1 MVDINEE
8 LQRTI
13 KEEVDQELKDRNSKG
28 IEDLKSVVSYQGIDS
43 EETQRGR
50 DLEQAAR
57 LIIKSLGEDITA
69 EGLRDTPRRFREMF
83 MEDFWPGESLDV
95 VLGEMV
101 MDESFDQMVIVKDIP
116 IRSHCEHHILPWW
129 GKVCLG
135 YIPHAKTVGLSK
147 MTRMV
152 DAAGKG
158 LTIQERVTNEIAQS
172 MNRVLDPTGVMVV
185 VEAVHMCTLMRGVKT
200 EMQKFTTSTAKGVFL
215 TNSAPRQEFLTLFA
229 KNGSLI

>member
-1 MVDINEE
+1 MVDIDSQLQMEISKEKTRQDFERDNTVFSGFTDEE
-8 LQRTI
+8 KVRA
-13 KEEVDQELKDRNSKG
+13 K
-28 IEDLKSVVSYQGIDS
+28 
-43 EETQRGR
+43 
-50 DLEQAAR
+50 DLEEAAR
-57 LIIKSLGEDITA
+57 LIIKSLGEDISA
-69 EGLRDTPRRFREMF
+69 EGIRDTPRRFREMF
-83 MEDFWPGESLDV
+83 MEDFWPGESLDKL
-95 VLGEMV
+95 LGEMV
-101 MDESFDQMVIVKDIP
+101 MDETFDQMVIVKDIP

>member
-1 MVDINEE
+1 MALEND
-8 LQRTI
+8 I
-13 KEEVDQELKDRNSKG
+13 KEG
-28 IEDLKSVVSYQGIDS
+28 ITYTDIE
-43 EETQRGR
+43 RGK
-50 DLEQAAR
+50 DLEQAAK
-57 LIIKSLGEDITA
+57 LIIKALGEDITA
-69 EGLRDTPRRFREMF
+69 EGLKETPRRFREMF
-83 MEDFWPGESLDV
+83 MEDFWPGDSLDN

-101 MDESFDQMVIVKDIP
+101 MDETFDQLVMVKDIP

-158 LTIQERVTNEIAQS
+158 LTIQERVTDEIAQS

-215 TNSAPRQEFLTLFA
+215 TNAAPRQEFLTLFA

>member
-8 LQRTI
+8 LQRPVEGLERVKNI
-13 KEEVDQELKDRNSKG
+13 SSYNNKE
-28 IEDLKSVVSYQGIDS
+28 
-43 EETQRGR
+43 RGD
-50 DLEQAAR
+50 DLERAAR
-57 LIIKSLGEDITA
+57 LIIKALGEDITS
-69 EGLRDTPRRFREMF
+69 EGLKETPRRFREMF
-83 MEDFWPGESLDV
+83 MEDFWPGEPLDS

-101 MDESFDQMVIVKDIP
+101 MEESFDQMVIVKDIP

-147 MTRMV
+147 MSRMV

-158 LTIQERVTNEIAQS
+158 LTIQERVTDQIAQS

-185 VEAVHMCTLMRGVKT
+185 VEAVHMCTLMRGVRT

-215 TNSAPRQEFLTLFA
+215 TNPASRQEFLTLFN
-229 KNGSLI
+229 KNGNLI

>member
-1 MVDINEE
+1 MVEQTNEDYNSSVVVGDFTE
-8 LQRTI
+8 MV
-13 KEEVDQELKDRNSKG
+13 KSRNKG
-28 IEDLKSVVSYQGIDS
+28 IEEDINYGDK
-43 EETQRGR
+43 ERGQ
-50 DLEQAAR
+50 DLENAAK
-57 LIIKSLGEDITA
+57 LIIKALGEDITA
-69 EGLRDTPRRFREMF
+69 EGLSETPRRFREMF
-83 MEDFWPGESLDV
+83 MEDFWPGDSLDT

-101 MDESFDQMVIVKDIP
+101 MEESFDQMVIVKDIP

-158 LTIQERVTNEIAQS
+158 LTIQERVTDNIAQS
-172 MNRVLDPTGVMVV
+172 MNRVLDPKGVMIV

-200 EMQKFTTSTAKGVFL
+200 EMQRFTTSTAKGVFL

>member
-8 LQRTI
+8 LQRPVEGLERI
-13 KEEVDQELKDRNSKG
+13 KNIS
-28 IEDLKSVVSYQGIDS
+28 SYNDK
-43 EETQRGR
+43 ERGD
-50 DLEQAAR
+50 DLERAAR
-57 LIIKSLGEDITA
+57 LIIKALGEDITS
-69 EGLRDTPRRFREMF
+69 EGLKETPRRFREMF
-83 MEDFWPGESLDV
+83 MEDFWPGEPLDS

-101 MDESFDQMVIVKDIP
+101 MEESFDQMVIVKDIP

-158 LTIQERVTNEIAQS
+158 LTIQERVTDEIAQS
-172 MNRVLDPTGVMVV
+172 MNRVLNPTGVMVV
-185 VEAVHMCTLMRGVKT
+185 VEAVHMCTLMRGVRT

-215 TNSAPRQEFLTLFA
+215 TNPASRQEFLTLFN
-229 KNGSLI
+229 KNGNLI

>member
-1 MVDINEE
+1 MALEND
-8 LQRTI
+8 I
-13 KEEVDQELKDRNSKG
+13 KEG
-28 IEDLKSVVSYQGIDS
+28 ITYTNIE
-43 EETQRGR
+43 RGK
-50 DLEQAAR
+50 DLEQAAK
-57 LIIKSLGEDITA
+57 LIIKALGEDITA
-69 EGLRDTPRRFREMF
+69 EGLKETPRRFREMF
-83 MEDFWPGESLDV
+83 MEDFWPGDSLDT

-101 MDESFDQMVIVKDIP
+101 MDETFDQLVMVKDIP

-158 LTIQERVTNEIAQS
+158 LTIQERVTDEIAQS

-215 TNSAPRQEFLTLFA
+215 TNAAPRQEFLTLFA

>member
-1 MVDINEE
+1 MVEQTNEDPRVVGGDFTEIVKSRNKGVEEDINYGD
-8 LQRTI
+8 
-13 KEEVDQELKDRNSKG
+13 KE
-28 IEDLKSVVSYQGIDS
+28 
-43 EETQRGR
+43 RGK
-50 DLEQAAR
+50 DLEDAAK
-57 LIIKSLGEDITA
+57 LIIKALGEDINA
-69 EGLRDTPRRFREMF
+69 EGLSETPRRFREMF
-83 MEDFWPGESLDV
+83 MEDFWPGDSLDT

-101 MDESFDQMVIVKDIP
+101 MEESFDQMVIVKDIP

-158 LTIQERVTNEIAQS
+158 LTIQERVTDSIAQS
-172 MNRVLDPTGVMVV
+172 MNRVLDPKGVMIV

-200 EMQKFTTSTAKGVFL
+200 EMQRFTTSTAKGVFL

>member
-1 MVDINEE
+1 MVDIDSQLQMEISKEKTRQDFERDNTVFSGFTDEE
-8 LQRTI
+8 KVRA
-13 KEEVDQELKDRNSKG
+13 K
-28 IEDLKSVVSYQGIDS
+28 
-43 EETQRGR
+43 
-50 DLEQAAR
+50 DLEEAAR
-57 LIIKSLGEDITA
+57 LIIKSLGEDISA
-69 EGLRDTPRRFREMF
+69 EGIRDTPRRFREMF
-83 MEDFWPGESLDV
+83 MEDFWPGESLDKL
-95 VLGEMV
+95 LGEMV
-101 MDESFDQMVIVKDIP
+101 MDETFDQMVIVKDIP

-152 DAAGKG
+152 DATGKG

>member
-1 MVDINEE
+1 MALENDPEIG
-8 LQRTI
+8 LQRV
-13 KEEVDQELKDRNSKG
+13 KEIVDYGKKE
-28 IEDLKSVVSYQGIDS
+28 
-43 EETQRGR
+43 RGK
-50 DLEQAAR
+50 DLEDAAK
-57 LIIKSLGEDITA
+57 LIIKALGEDLTS
-69 EGLRDTPRRFREMF
+69 EGLKETPRRFREMF
-83 MEDFWPGESLDV
+83 QEDFWPGESLDV

-101 MDESFDQMVIVKDIP
+101 MDESFDQMVIVKDVP

-158 LTIQERVTNEIAQS
+158 LTIQERVTDEIAQS

-200 EMQKFTTSTAKGVFL
+200 EMQRFTTSTAKGVFL

>member
-1 MVDINEE
+1 MAEE
-8 LQRTI
+8 NDI
-13 KEEVDQELKDRNSKG
+13 KEG
-28 IEDLKSVVSYQGIDS
+28 ISYNDI
-43 EETQRGR
+43 ERGQ
-50 DLEQAAR
+50 DLEQAAK
-57 LIIKSLGEDITA
+57 LIIKALGEDISA
-69 EGLRDTPRRFREMF
+69 EGLKETPRRFREMF
-83 MEDFWPGESLDV
+83 MEDFWPGNSLDT

-101 MDESFDQMVIVKDIP
+101 MDETFDQLVMVKDIP

-158 LTIQERVTNEIAQS
+158 LTIQERVTDEIAQS

-215 TNSAPRQEFLTLFA
+215 TNAAPRQEFLTLFA

>member
-1 MVDINEE
+1 MALENDPEIG
-8 LQRTI
+8 LQRV
-13 KEEVDQELKDRNSKG
+13 KEIVDYGKKE
-28 IEDLKSVVSYQGIDS
+28 
-43 EETQRGR
+43 RGK
-50 DLEQAAR
+50 DLEDAAK
-57 LIIKSLGEDITA
+57 LIIKALGEDLTS
-69 EGLRDTPRRFREMF
+69 EGLKETPRRFREMF
-83 MEDFWPGESLDV
+83 QEDFWPGESLDV

-101 MDESFDQMVIVKDIP
+101 MDESFDQMVIVKDVP

-158 LTIQERVTNEIAQS
+158 LTIQERVTDEIAQS

-215 TNSAPRQEFLTLFA
+215 TNAAPRQEFLTLFA
-229 KNGSLI
+229 KNGNLI

>member
-8 LQRTI
+8 LQRPVEGLERVKNI
-13 KEEVDQELKDRNSKG
+13 SSYNNKE
-28 IEDLKSVVSYQGIDS
+28 
-43 EETQRGR
+43 RGD
-50 DLEQAAR
+50 DLERAAR
-57 LIIKSLGEDITA
+57 LIIKALGEDITS
-69 EGLRDTPRRFREMF
+69 EGLKETPRRFREMF
-83 MEDFWPGESLDV
+83 MEDFWPGEPLDSG
-95 VLGEMV
+95 LGEMV
-101 MDESFDQMVIVKDIP
+101 MEESFDQMVIVKDIP

-158 LTIQERVTNEIAQS
+158 LTIQERVTDQIAQS

-185 VEAVHMCTLMRGVKT
+185 VEAVHMCTLMRGVRT

-215 TNSAPRQEFLTLFA
+215 TNPASRQEFLTLFN
-229 KNGSLI
+229 KNGNLI

>member
-1 MVDINEE
+1 MPDDTEIGLHRVKDEINYGE
-8 LQRTI
+8 
-13 KEEVDQELKDRNSKG
+13 KE
-28 IEDLKSVVSYQGIDS
+28 
-43 EETQRGR
+43 RGR
-50 DLEQAAR
+50 DLEEAAR
-57 LIIKSLGEDITA
+57 LIIKSLGEDITS

-83 MEDFWPGESLDV
+83 QEDFWPGDSLDSI
-95 VLGEMV
+95 LGAMV
-101 MDESFDQMVIVKDIP
+101 MEESFDQMVIVKDIP

-135 YIPHAKTVGLSK
+135 YIPHSKTVGLSK

-158 LTIQERVTNEIAQS
+158 LTIQERVTDEIAQS

-200 EMQKFTTSTAKGVFL
+200 EMQRFTTSTAKGVFL
-215 TNSAPRQEFLTLFA
+215 TNAAPRQEFLTLFN

>member
-8 LQRTI
+8 LQRPVEGLERI
-13 KEEVDQELKDRNSKG
+13 KNIS
-28 IEDLKSVVSYQGIDS
+28 SYNDK
-43 EETQRGR
+43 ERGD
-50 DLEQAAR
+50 DLERAAR
-57 LIIKSLGEDITA
+57 LIIKALGEDITS
-69 EGLRDTPRRFREMF
+69 EGLKETPRRFREMF
-83 MEDFWPGESLDV
+83 MEDFWPGEPLDS

-101 MDESFDQMVIVKDIP
+101 MEESFDQMVIVKDIP

-158 LTIQERVTNEIAQS
+158 LTIQERVTDQIAQS

-185 VEAVHMCTLMRGVKT
+185 VEAVHMCTLMRGVRT

-215 TNSAPRQEFLTLFA
+215 TNPASRQEFLTLFN
-229 KNGSLI
+229 KNGNLI